1 MLKPILKP
9 IKEARADAGFFFCA
23 CRRKRGKR
31 LFASAF
37 AYGEEKIG
45 KIGICLLT

>member
-1 MLKPILKP
+1 LLKLVFKP

-23 CRRKRGKR
+23 CRRKRRKR
-31 LFASAF
+31 LFTSAF
-37 AYGEEKIG
+37 AYGDEKIG